1 MKLVLLLVL
10 LLQIDTVG
18 ILLQAIQQNRQ
29 FQLMLTEHLLEK
41 TLNFVDKNGNS
52 VLEQGAIV
60 KVISLFNKR
69 EANLKVIFFL
79 RCQRK

>member
-1 MKLVLLLVL
+1 MKLLLLLL

-29 FQLMLTEHLLEK
+29 FQFMLTEHLLEK

-69 EANLKVIFFL
+69 EAHLKVIFFL

>member
-1 MKLVLLLVL
+1 MTFEIEFSARLKTLKLLLL
-10 LLQIDTVG
+10 LILLQIDTVG

-60 KVISLFNKR
+60 KVISLFKR
-69 EANLKVIFFL
+69 SPS
-79 RCQRK
+79 